1 MSKELTKKQET
12 GISTNVMDF
21 GDFGNENLISQDLKI
36 PRILLAQAMSEYV
49 SNRLGFAGD
58 IYESLE
64 SKKLGDQKSPVKIIP
79 FFNTNSWYV
88 TKKGSGGKFEFCR
101 IDERGGLDIKRDY
114 HFAHEDGVP
123 GTQTRMMNLFCLLK
137 NGSSIVPYMVSFRN
151 FSFKEAAQSYLDHT
165 NILKTEKRS
174 PAHFVWDLSCDPNFE
189 HNDSKFGIFKLDIA
203 KDTNGKRIENS
214 YEEVKAA
221 YEAYKSMKAAFDS
234 GAKVD
239 FKEEKVEDIDTPF

>member
-1 MSKELTKKQET
+1 MSKELTKKQENAV
-12 GISTNVMDF
+12 SLDVMEF
-21 GDFGNENLISQDLKI
+21 GDFGNENLLSQDLKI

-49 SNRLGFAGD
+49 SERRGFAGD

-88 TKKGSGGKFEFCR
+88 TKKGQGGKFEFCR
-101 IDERGGLDIKRDY
+101 VEERSGLDIKRDY
-114 HFAHEDGVP
+114 FFEHEDGTP
-123 GTQTRMMNLFCLLK
+123 GTQTRMMNLFCLIK
-137 NGSSIVPYMVSFRN
+137 GGSLIVPYMVSFRN

-174 PAHFVWDLSCDPNFE
+174 PAHFVWELSCDPAFE

-203 KDTNGKRIENS
+203 KDSNGKRVENS

-221 YEAYKSMKAAFDS
+221 FEAYKSIKSAFDS
-234 GAKVD
+234 GAKVNY
-239 FKEEKVEDIDTPF
+239 KEEKVDDLGTPF